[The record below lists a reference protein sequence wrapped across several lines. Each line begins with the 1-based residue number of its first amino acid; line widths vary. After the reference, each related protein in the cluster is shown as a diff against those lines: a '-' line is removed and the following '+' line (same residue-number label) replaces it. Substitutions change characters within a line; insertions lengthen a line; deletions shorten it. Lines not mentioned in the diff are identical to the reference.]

1 MAVSG
6 CRLVEWA
13 DVRFNVKTELVVR
26 QSGVHDEP
34 TRWQASHM
42 IMRTAL
48 SLALVCE
55 LLIGGVLRAQVKPA
69 LPGPQTGAA
78 VVATPQRPRIG
89 SITPKVD
96 ADEPDVARVF
106 AIGTAAVFNGNTAA
120 ARQAALQ
127 AAYSEAVA
135 MGAGTTI
142 GRLTLIRNVR
152 AVTDVVS
159 SRSQGFVKS
168 YEVIAEQTLQ
178 GNPQQYEIRIRAEV
192 IKRAQSPAEEIDGLK
207 LFLEV
212 IGSPK
217 LLILLPGST
226 PEQGSA
232 QPEADGTVRATE
244 AALAAAFAKYGYPV
258 VTSDDLVAGHL
269 ASAEQLSRARQG
281 VTADALAVARAA
293 GADLLLIGVLRTAT
307 QRVAP
312 QGVEFVSATT
322 EASAKAMVVSNGY
335 LIDAFHKTVTRAQV
349 SALGA
354 VSSSVD
360 AIAADFASTLA
371 WKIPSLLTA
380 RPRVTHLVVDN
391 VSFRLAERLK
401 AGLET
406 MQGIDAVRFA
416 AVPTATRR
424 TADLELLSGYVMVP
438 QDELVNHCIE
448 SVGPMRIRSADKYTV
463 SLTLM

>member
-1 MAVSG
+1 M
-6 CRLVEWA
+6 L
-13 DVRFNVKTELVVR
+13 
-26 QSGVHDEP
+26 
-34 TRWQASHM
+34 
-42 IMRTAL
+42 MRTTL
-48 SLALVCE
+48 FLVLVCE
-55 LLIGGVLRAQVKPA
+55 LLIGGVPRAQVKPT
-69 LPGPQTGAA
+69 LPGRQGGAGIPPM
-78 VVATPQRPRIG
+78 PQRPRIG
-89 SITPKVD
+89 SVTPQAD
-96 ADEPDVARVF
+96 ANEPDVARVF

-168 YEVIAEQTLQ
+168 YDVIAEQTLQ
-178 GNPQQYEIRIRAEV
+178 GNPPQYEIRIRAEV
-192 IKRAQSPAEEIDGLK
+192 VKSAQSPAEEIDGLK

-217 LLILLPGST
+217 LLILLPDRTLPNAT
-226 PEQGSA
+226 PSPNQSSQASVTAAGANVSEPSA
-232 QPEADGTVRATE
+232 TSERGGAQREPDGTMRATE
-244 AALAAAFAKYGYPV
+244 AAVAAAFAKYGYPV

-269 ASAEQLSRARQG
+269 TSEEQLSRARQG
-281 VTADALAVARAA
+281 VTADALAVARSA
-293 GADLLLIGVLRTAT
+293 GADLLLTGVLRTAT

-335 LIDAFHKTVTRAQV
+335 LIDAFHKTVTKAQV

-360 AIAADFASTLA
+360 AIAAEFASTLA

-380 RPRVTHLVVDN
+380 RPRVTHLVVGN
-391 VSFRLAERLK
+391 VSFGLAERLK
-401 AGLET
+401 ARLET
-406 MQGIDAVRFA
+406 VQGIDAVRFA
-416 AVPTATRR
+416 AVPTAANR

>member
-1 MAVSG
+1 MHVS
-6 CRLVEWA
+6 
-13 DVRFNVKTELVVR
+13 
-26 QSGVHDEP
+26 
-34 TRWQASHM
+34 
-42 IMRTAL
+42 
-48 SLALVCE
+48 ALVWAITLVTMIVIFAVD
-55 LLIGGVLRAQVKPA
+55 LLIVGRRPHEPSMRESAIWVGVYVA
-69 LPGPQTGAA
+69 LAIVFG
-78 VVATPQRPRIG
+78 VV
-89 SITPKVD
+89 
-96 ADEPDVARVF
+96 
-106 AIGTAAVFNGNTAA
+106 
-120 ARQAALQ
+120 LL
-127 AAYSEAVA
+127 AAYGPRYGGEFFAGWLTEYSLSVDNLFVFVIIMGRFAVPR
-135 MGAGTTI
+135 M
-142 GRLTLIRNVR
+142 
-152 AVTDVVS
+152 
-159 SRSQGFVKS
+159 
-168 YEVIAEQTLQ
+168 LQ
-178 GNPQQYEIRIRAEV
+178 QKV
-192 IKRAQSPAEEIDGLK
+192 
-207 LFLEV
+207 
-212 IGSPK
+212 
-217 LLILLPGST
+217 
-226 PEQGSA
+226 
-232 QPEADGTVRATE
+232 
-244 AALAAAFAKYGYPV
+244 
-258 VTSDDLVAGHL
+258 
-269 ASAEQLSRARQG
+269 
-281 VTADALAVARAA
+281 
-293 GADLLLIGVLRTAT
+293 LLIGVLRTAT